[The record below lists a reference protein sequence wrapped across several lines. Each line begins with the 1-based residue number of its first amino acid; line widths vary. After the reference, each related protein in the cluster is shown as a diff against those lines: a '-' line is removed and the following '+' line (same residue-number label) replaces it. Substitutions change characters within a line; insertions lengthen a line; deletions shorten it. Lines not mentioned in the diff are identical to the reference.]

1 VAPQSSAKDL
11 FYITVYHITL
21 NPICVAQR
29 ASTNLMKILEV
40 RLESQN
46 EQIGDLSVKSCL
58 FKEKIMLKSHFN
70 KIKPQGLK
78 EK

>member
-1 VAPQSSAKDL
+1 VAAGAKGQ
-11 FYITVYHITL
+11 FYSTVYYITL

-29 ASTNLMKILEV
+29 ASTNLMKIMEV

-58 FKEKIMLKSHFN
+58 FKEKIMVKSHFKKSN
-70 KIKPQGLK
+70 NSSEGKIK
-78 EK
+78 